1 MCGRGQ
7 PPRPSLPVPRSE
19 LGADAAA
26 GAQEENWVPSITVKQ
41 ILLAIQH
48 LLDTPNPN
56 SPAQGEAYNIYMN
69 KRSEY
74 KRRVKAQ
81 ARQFP
86 PP

>member
-1 MCGRGQ
+1 
-7 PPRPSLPVPRSE
+7 

>member
-1 MCGRGQ
+1 MFQNNSNFLTSPWTVG
-7 PPRPSLPVPRSE
+7 PPAPLSLPAPLPVPRSE

-69 KRSEY
+69 TNY
-74 KRRVKAQ
+74 V
-81 ARQFP
+81 
-86 PP
+86 